1 MPSWREFWRLTLS
14 RDTYTREALSALLKR
29 GVRHGHDKLRPGVR
43 SLVGLLL
50 IVGGGFGFL
59 PILGFWMLPLGLV
72 LVALDIPPIRRRL
85 LAWSDGPGPDGGGAA

>member
-1 MPSWREFWRLTLS
+1 MPGWREFWRLTLS
-14 RDTYTREALSALLKR
+14 RDTYTRKSLSALLKR
-29 GVRHGHDKLRPGVR
+29 GVRQGHDKLRPGVR
-43 SLVGLLL
+43 TLVGLLL